1 MRIVILTENMANG
14 RGLLAE
20 HGLSVLV
27 EAAGKRILFDTG
39 QSDVYLR
46 NAGELGESLE
56 GLDGIVLSHGHY
68 DHTGGLPAFPEEL
81 PAPVFV
87 RENAFEEKLSGS
99 REKGTYRDIGIP
111 WRKEGGEGAFG
122 RGKLPACRLCARPD
136 AALRSRPLPPDC
148 CVRKSDDEA
157 DGNPAPAVSSLLP

>member
-1 MRIVILTENMANG
+1 MRIVILTENTANG

-87 RENAFEEKLSGS
+87 RENAFEEKLSE
-99 REKGTYRDIGIP
+99 RALLAAVNFWQKG
-111 WRKEGGEGAFG
+111 F
-122 RGKLPACRLCARPD
+122 
-136 AALRSRPLPPDC
+136 
-148 CVRKSDDEA
+148 CVR
-157 DGNPAPAVSSLLP
+157 PAVWRRFSRTYGR